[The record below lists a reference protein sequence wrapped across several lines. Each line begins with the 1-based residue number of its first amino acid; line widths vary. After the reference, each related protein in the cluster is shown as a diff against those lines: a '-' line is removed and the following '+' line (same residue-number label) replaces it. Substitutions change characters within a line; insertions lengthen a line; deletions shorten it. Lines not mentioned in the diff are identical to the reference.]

1 MQIAKNSVVSFNYTL
16 TDNAGEV
23 IDASEKGQPLAY
35 IHGIGFMI
43 PGLEKEMEGKSAG
56 DAFQVSVAPEDA
68 YGRHDPE
75 LVKVVERAL
84 FGEVESLQVGM
95 QFQAETEDGVEVVTV
110 TRIEGDE
117 VTVDGNHPL
126 ADMTLNF
133 DVEIV
138 DVREASAEELEHGHV
153 HGPGGHQH

>member
-16 TDNAGEV
+16 TDKAGEV

-43 PGLEKEMEGKSAG
+43 PGLEKEMEGKRAG

-68 YGRHDPE
+68 YGKHNPD
-75 LVKVVERAL
+75 LVKVVDRAL
-84 FGEVESLQVGM
+84 FGDVESLQVGM
-95 QFQAETEDGVEVVTV
+95 QFQAETDEGVEVVTV
-110 TRIEGDE
+110 TGIKGDE

-126 ADMTLNF
+126 ADVTLNF

-138 DVREASAEELEHGHV
+138 NVREATPEELDHGHV
-153 HGPGGHQH
+153 HGPEGHQH